1 MRGKELL
8 VEFYDP
14 ADDQLGKAKMDDTR
28 RPRLTFLHLSKL
40 RKSRDA
46 EKYEKAQHLNFLPD
60 MYGVSAPQEPTGMSM
75 GGPGL

>member
-1 MRGKELL
+1 MKARDLL

-14 ADDQLGKAKMDDTR
+14 QDDELGKAKMDDTR
-28 RPRLTFLHLSKL
+28 RPRLTLHHLQKL

-60 MYGVSAPQEPTGMSM
+60 MYGAAPESDASAM
-75 GGPGL
+75 GGGLPGL